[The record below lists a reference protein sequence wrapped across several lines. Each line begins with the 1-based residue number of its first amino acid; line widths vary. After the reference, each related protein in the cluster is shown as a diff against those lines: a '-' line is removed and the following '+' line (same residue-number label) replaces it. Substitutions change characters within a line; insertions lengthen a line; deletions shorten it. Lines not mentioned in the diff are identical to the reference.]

1 MDSWSLGLWQSLP
14 AGNDIQPPV
23 PLSTT
28 CSECSS
34 DDAGHDLTRRARRA
48 TVLEMRHLTR
58 LGSAAVCLVIAAG
71 CSSDNVT
78 APRGSP
84 VPGTSAF
91 VDHHTVSPI
100 YVGQYIGRLKKVG
113 NACHGRSGTSSTGG
127 WDVSMY
133 IDKNCRVFVSSITRS
148 SGQGGPPPSGGT
160 FVTPKLVTPKP
171 G

>member
-1 MDSWSLGLWQSLP
+1 MSLRIGT
-14 AGNDIQPPV
+14 DIQPPV
-23 PLSTT
+23 PR
-28 CSECSS
+28 E
-34 DDAGHDLTRRARRA
+34 HDPLWRVQLRSRRTWHDQVRQTRYRSRNG
-48 TVLEMRHLTR
+48 HLTR
-58 LGSAAVCLVIAAG
+58 LGSATVCLVIAAG
-71 CSSDNVT
+71 CSSGNVT

-113 NACHGRSGTSSTGG
+113 NACQGRSGTSSTGG

-133 IDKNCRVFVSSITRS
+133 IDKDCRVFVSSITRS

-160 FVTPKLVTPKP
+160 FVTPKP